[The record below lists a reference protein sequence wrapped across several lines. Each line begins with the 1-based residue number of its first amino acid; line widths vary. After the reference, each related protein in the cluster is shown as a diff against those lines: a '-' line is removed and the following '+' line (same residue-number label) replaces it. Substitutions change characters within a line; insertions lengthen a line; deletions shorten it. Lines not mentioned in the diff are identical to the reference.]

1 MNNERYI
8 RNLVDDPSVDL
19 IDMYYQAI
27 NNCEGLYDNVYSRES
42 LIEIMYGQAKE
53 GHTFSQMAID
63 LDENSNTD
71 YFLFDWSMWGDGC
84 DPINTKEEMATAL
97 LEGCV

>member
-1 MNNERYI
+1 MNNEEYI

-42 LIEIMYGQAKE
+42 LIEIMYGHAKE

-63 LDENSNTD
+63 LDENSCTD
-71 YFLFDWSMWGDGC
+71 YFLFDWSMWGSGC
-84 DPINTKEEMATAL
+84 TPINTKEEMATAL